1 MRRLPEDERPLPL
14 CLSWSSEGL
23 DAKRFV
29 LQENDTGEIIVSA
42 GARVTLRLLCC
53 WVNESKRAY
62 YLDANIKIEQPG
74 PGTWVWVTHGLAP
87 GGRPLNNAL
96 KIAH

>member
-29 LQENDTGEIIVSA
+29 LQENDTGEIIVSCKQMKSYF
-42 GARVTLRLLCC
+42 LEIQKEKL
-53 WVNESKRAY
+53 
-62 YLDANIKIEQPG
+62 I
-74 PGTWVWVTHGLAP
+74 
-87 GGRPLNNAL
+87 
-96 KIAH
+96 